1 MFIFKNNA
9 STGLQNV
16 MLRNHGKRPATF
28 ELCINGF
35 FVVTPRTGTVDPG
48 NFLEVYIQFR
58 PPLVGTHEGE
68 LIASYNNNAERMY
81 CKLLGIGLE
90 VNCLSPVEVYNCQ
103 MDLKIF
109 SNKLRLNKLTDSYFE
124 DNVITI
130 ELYHELQHKN

>member
-1 MFIFKNNA
+1 MFFFKYNA

-16 MLRNHGKRPATF
+16 MLRNHGKRPAAF
-28 ELCINGF
+28 ELCVNGF

-68 LIASYNNNAERMY
+68 LIVSYNNNDERMY

-90 VNCLSPVEVYNCQ
+90 VNCLSPVEVCDSQ
-103 MDLKIF
+103 LDLKIF
-109 SNKLRLNKLTDSYFE
+109 SSSGCMN
-124 DNVITI
+124 
-130 ELYHELQHKN
+130 